1 MAHRNERCPG
11 VNRDLADEHKSAAAE
26 ALAMVAG
33 HLATHDPDKVLDEFA
48 FAALVG
54 AKVYD
59 AGGRSGSG
67 RGLRVSRLALQ
78 TVGAVPAGVS
88 RVEFAVPV
96 ALAAR
101 TLGYDWTADDNR
113 RVIPTIPG
121 QRRGP
126 VEDAVQRKVFEL
138 ADSLEGLR
146 PGAPAEMGDVL
157 RAAELVSRDA
167 GQSVLASLMPFIL
180 NPEQGESRAQY
191 AARLRE
197 AVGRR

>member
-1 MAHRNERCPG
+1 MNLDA
-11 VNRDLADEHKSAAAE
+11 ADEHRSAAAE

-33 HLATHDPDKVLDEFA
+33 HLATHDPGKVLDEFT

-67 RGLRVSRLALQ
+67 RGLKVSRLALHA
-78 TVGAVPAGVS
+78 VGSIPAGVS

-96 ALAAR
+96 AQAAR

-126 VEDAVQRKVFEL
+126 VEDAVQRKVHDL
-138 ADSLEGLR
+138 ANSLERLR
-146 PGAPAEMGDVL
+146 PDARAEMNDVL
-157 RAAELVSRDA
+157 RAAELVCRDA
-167 GQSVLASLMPFIL
+167 GQSVLASLSAFIL
-180 NPEQGESRAQY
+180 TPRQGETRAQY